1 MKSKLNKQEEKEIR
15 KVLKRIQNKQIEKDK
30 KEILERLKK
39 KLNLQIDERES

>member
-15 KVLKRIQNKQIEKDK
+15 KFLKRIQDKQLEKDK
-30 KEILERLKK
+30 KEVLERLKK